1 VAGIKS
7 YRDLQVWQKGMQLA
21 SLVYRASRVLPKD
34 EQFGLISQMRRA
46 AVSVPS
52 NIAEGYGRRSRA
64 DYVRFLNMAMGS
76 LYELQTQSE
85 IAVNIGYFEDAESQP
100 LAANA
105 RELERMLSAMI
116 RKLAPLLLCAFVPL
130 CLCAS
135 APLSLCAFVP
145 LSLCPC

>member
-1 VAGIKS
+1 MAGIKS

-21 SLVYRASRVLPKD
+21 SLVYQTSRVLPKD

-46 AVSVPS
+46 SVSVPS

-76 LYELQTQSE
+76 LFELQTQAE
-85 IAVNIGYFEDAESQP
+85 IATNLGNFADEDSQP
-100 LAANA
+100 LAKDA

-116 RKLAPLLLCAFVPL
+116 RKLSSLLLCAFVPL
-130 CLCAS
+130 CLC
-135 APLSLCAFVP
+135 PF
-145 LSLCPC
+145 

>member
-1 VAGIKS
+1 MGAIKS

-21 SLVYRASRVLPKD
+21 SLVYQSSRVLPKD

-76 LYELQTQSE
+76 LYELQTQAE
-85 IAVNIGYFEDAESQP
+85 IASNLGFLEDTEFQP
-100 LAANA
+100 LAADA
-105 RELERMLSAMI
+105 REVERMLSALI
-116 RKLAPLLLCAFVPL
+116 RKLASVF
-130 CLCAS
+130 
-135 APLSLCAFVP
+135 LCAFVP
-145 LSLCPC
+145 LSLCPF

>member
-1 VAGIKS
+1 MGAIKS

-21 SLVYRASRVLPKD
+21 SLVYQTSRVLPKE

-76 LYELQTQSE
+76 LYELQTQAELASNLGF
-85 IAVNIGYFEDAESQP
+85 IEDADSLP
-100 LAANA
+100 LVADA
-105 RELERMLSAMI
+105 REVERMLSALI
-116 RKLAPLLLCAFVPL
+116 RKLAALFLCSFVPL
-130 CLCAS
+130 
-135 APLSLCAFVP
+135 F
-145 LSLCPC
+145 LCPF

>member
-1 VAGIKS
+1 MGAIKS

-21 SLVYRASRVLPKD
+21 SLVYQSSRVLPKD

-76 LYELQTQSE
+76 LYELQTQAE
-85 IAVNIGYFEDAESQP
+85 IASNLGFLEDAEFQP
-100 LAANA
+100 LAADA
-105 RELERMLSAMI
+105 REVERMLSALI
-116 RKLAPLLLCAFVPL
+116 RKLASVF
-130 CLCAS
+130 
-135 APLSLCAFVP
+135 LCAFVP
-145 LSLCPC
+145 LSLCPF